1 MAIISAIAKYYPQVF
16 YFSLELWLLF
26 VTKEGVVM
34 PERIACPYNDN
45 DDDNKMFII
54 ENSDWNCIT
63 GSNTTWW
70 VTLWGTIQSAFD
82 AEIPPLNISIQ

>member
-54 ENSDWNCIT
+54 ENSY
-63 GSNTTWW
+63 
-70 VTLWGTIQSAFD
+70 
-82 AEIPPLNISIQ
+82 